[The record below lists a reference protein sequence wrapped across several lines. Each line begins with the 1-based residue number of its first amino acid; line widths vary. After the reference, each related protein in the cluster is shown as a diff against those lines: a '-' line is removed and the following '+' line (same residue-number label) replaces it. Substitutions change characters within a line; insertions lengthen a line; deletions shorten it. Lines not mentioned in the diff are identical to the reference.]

1 MRIKLSELKMGESG
15 RVVSLTGISVDIHK
29 KLMAM
34 GLLPNTTVTLVRSAP
49 LGDPLQLKVRE
60 VNIAMR
66 KKMAESIEVEK

>member
-15 RVVSLTGISVDIHK
+15 RVVSLTGISVDIRK